1 MRRYLALAVAAIVSA
16 LVFTS
21 VAQADPIQSITAK
34 LTPTKRDKKK
44 FKPAKIYVEIITQ
57 DNEGER
63 QPPSAFNTK
72 VNFPKNAKFDQGA
85 VPRCKASEAQLQ
97 GTSTETAINLCGQ
110 KSVVSKGSTLPTS
123 PDSQGGTSAWVVID
137 TGPVTDPLQ
146 VPVRV
151 TAFNGTTKD
160 TLYLHSR
167 AETLGVTSVLV
178 GKLKTGKKAPKGY
191 GSQLDVTIPPLALG
205 AIRRFTTTVKAGKY
219 VQARCKTK
227 NEKWQAITAYDDHVT
242 TTDDYKTKCKPKK
255 GKKK

>member
-1 MRRYLALAVAAIVSA
+1 MHKFLIAVVAAIVSA
-16 LVFTS
+16 LALTS
-21 VAQADPIQSITAK
+21 VAQADPIQSITGK
-34 LTPTKRDKKK
+34 LTPQKRSKKK

-63 QPPSAFNTK
+63 QPPSAFRTK
-72 VNFPKNAKFDQGA
+72 VNFPKNAKFDTRK
-85 VPRCKASEAQLQ
+85 VPHCKASEAQLQ

-110 KSVVSKGSTLPTS
+110 KSVVSKGSKLPTS

-151 TAFNGTTKD
+151 TAFNGTKKN

-178 GKLKTGKKAPKGY
+178 GKLKKGPQGY

-205 AIRRFTTTVKAGKY
+205 AIRRFTTTVKSGKF

-227 NEKWQAITAYDDHVT
+227 NEKWQAITDYDDHAT

-255 GKKK
+255 K